1 MLRAIILGPI
11 FNSKIGFY
19 LIYIFYL
26 WSLILFLSINT
37 AFSQSNDIKHQSLS
51 LNQEKRAHNLFLQV
65 KCLICEGQVI
75 ESSDTRIAIEL
86 RKLIKAKIYQGNS
99 DDEIK
104 DYLVQNYG
112 ADILTSPPIN
122 SQTIFLWLLPLIFLS
137 IGILLIVNRVT
148 KRGS

>member
-1 MLRAIILGPI
+1 MNLLPILFSKIRFSPI
-11 FNSKIGFY
+11 F
-19 LIYIFYL
+19 L
-26 WSLILFLSINT
+26 LFLIIFVIYSNFSISLAQIHDNSSQISLT
-37 AFSQSNDIKHQSLS
+37 AQQK
-51 LNQEKRAHNLFLQV
+51 ERAQKLFLQV

-75 ESSDTRIAIEL
+75 ESSDTQIAIEM

-122 SQTIFLWLLPLIFLS
+122 IQTIFLWLLPLVFLS
-137 IGILLIVNRVT
+137 IGILLIINRVT

>member
-19 LIYIFYL
+19 LIYIFSL
-26 WSLILFLSINT
+26 LSLILFLSINT
-37 AFSQSNDIKHQSLS
+37 AFSQSNDFKHQSLS
-51 LNQEKRAHNLFLQV
+51 INQEKRAHNLFLQV

-75 ESSDTRIAIEL
+75 ESSDTQIAIEL
-86 RKLIKAKIYQGNS
+86 RKLIKAKIYQGYN

-122 SQTIFLWLLPLIFLS
+122 SQTIFLWLLPLVFLS
-137 IGILLIVNRVT
+137 IGILLIVNRIT